1 MAAYLLAFIA
11 PLALFPL
18 RKRSR
23 TAYVFILA
31 GLWSVFAG
39 LRLDIGGNDYSIY
52 RDAYASI
59 ALGSIGIG
67 AQFEPFF
74 RLLMQFSHGMG
85 MPYHGFLLI
94 VAILGILPAVYVVE
108 RRSGDSPIGLYVYGI
123 EFMLYGSFVILR
135 QGIAIGIAFLVMD
148 AIMDRK
154 PVRALVFSIL
164 AAGFHYS
171 GLILLLYPLLSQ
183 ELSPRRRNAIFAS
196 AAAAGAAFLVVALS
210 GLSALIWTD
219 FTDRFIH
226 YIAGGGGMR
235 INPLNFIEVIALFYL
250 MYRYAWEAAPVLK
263 NAFLML
269 LIFTLYGTIEAIFV
283 RFGSYFKI
291 SVALLLP
298 LVVKGSAAAE
308 SRTGRRVDTRI
319 LQAAIFCYY
328 LAKITRWLLLN
339 AGGPGGFLPY
349 RAIVG

>member
-11 PLALFPL
+11 PVLLLPL
-18 RKRSR
+18 RRKNR
-23 TAYVFILA
+23 TAYVFVLA

-39 LRLDIGGNDYSIY
+39 LRLDIGGNDYFVY

-59 ALGSIGIG
+59 TSGSIGIG
-67 AQFEPFF
+67 ARFEPFF
-74 RLLMQFSHGMG
+74 RLLMQFSHGLG

-135 QGIAIGIAFLVMD
+135 QGIAIGIAFLVID
-148 AIMDRK
+148 AVMDRK
-154 PVRALVFSIL
+154 PIKALIFSIF

-171 GLILLLYPLLSQ
+171 GLILLLYPLLSK
-183 ELSPRRRNAIFAS
+183 ELSPRLRSAVFAA
-196 AAAAGAAFLVVALS
+196 AAAAGAAFLVVTLS
-210 GLSALIWTD
+210 SLSSLIWTN

-250 MYRYAWEAAPVLK
+250 MYRYAWDAAPVLK

-291 SVALLLP
+291 AVVLILP
-298 LVVKGSAAAE
+298 IAAMAKPEGRIERRFGAGS
-308 SRTGRRVDTRI
+308 I
-319 LQAAIFCYY
+319 QFIIFCYY
-328 LAKITRWLLLN
+328 LAKITRWLILN
-339 AGGPGGFLPY
+339 LNDVGVFLPY
-349 RAIVG
+349 RTIFG